1 MKIIKFLLLTVVTLL
16 VGCTTQTGRH
26 ETIER
31 AKQLMNEYP
40 DSALA
45 LLDSLL
51 PYQGAFSK
59 SMRMDFMLQRLN
71 ALNKCDTIFHSD
83 SIAKIFVDYYSNHGT
98 SNQRM
103 LANYLAGRVY
113 YDIGELPRALQFYQD
128 AAEAADTTRADCD
141 LYSLYAIYGQ
151 MAQLF
156 HAQFLPDDEMTAL
169 RTAEQC
175 AWNGNDT
182 ISALAAY
189 ELRVRPYY
197 LKNEKDSVLFIL
209 NHVRDLYLQYGY
221 RENAARVL
229 SPKISILIDQ
239 NKYAEVHELMQIYE
253 SESGLFKADGNIM
266 PGREMYYYEKGRYAL
281 FENKTDS
288 AVLYFTKLLNAKR
301 FEAGYKGLM
310 QVYEKRNKPDSVAK
324 YATLYAAANDSSY
337 LHVNQNSIHQI
348 SAMYDYSRHQKMAEK
363 ERIKAERSKRE
374 RFALWTAL
382 IGMIVIAVWLYIWQK
397 RKNKRKILHLLN
409 AYEANQIALSHAK
422 NEIRL
427 MAVDY
432 ETNKKGY
439 EEKCTN
445 LMAQIE
451 RGKDEKGELASRIDD
466 LESDLQQAR
475 FEADEL
481 KNQFDADMLK
491 KSKEIE
497 DLLRE
502 TEIMN
507 EKLMTIDAT
516 KMEEDFKKDEVYLL
530 FHDKCLSL
538 QINHAPTEMEWRRLL
553 NAFRKSFVRYHS
565 FVYIKHRLSENQYR
579 LCVLIRLGFNNKQM
593 EFLLKKD
600 ADKLYRLKRTAN
612 LKIFGKDE
620 ATTLIK
626 NLTPY
631 Y

>member
-1 MKIIKFLLLTVVTLL
+1 MKKIIFLLLTVATLL

-31 AKQLMNEYP
+31 AKQLMNEHP

-45 LLDSLL
+45 LLDSLQ
-51 PYQGAFSK
+51 PFQGAFSK
-59 SMRMDFMLQRLN
+59 SMRMDFMMQRLN
-71 ALNKCDTIFHSD
+71 AQNKCDTIFRSD
-83 SIAKIFVDYYSNHGT
+83 SIAKILVDYYAHHGT

-113 YDIGELPRALQFYQD
+113 YDMGELPYALQFYQD

-141 LYSLYAIYGQ
+141 LYTLYAIYGQ

-266 PGREMYYYEKGRYAL
+266 SGREMYYYEKGRYAL

-348 SAMYDYSRHQKMAEK
+348 SAMYDYNRHQKMAEK
-363 ERIKAERSKRE
+363 ERIKAEKSKRG
-374 RFALWTAL
+374 RIALWTAL
-382 IGMIVIAVWLYIWQK
+382 IGLAAIAAALSFESFRR
-397 RKNKRKILHLLN
+397 RKDAERRYQRLLLR
-409 AYEANQIALSHAK
+409 YERMEADVNSRQQEDAEDIKETAIYRRLMDLLAEEPGKNIAL
-422 NEIRL
+422 
-427 MAVDY
+427 
-432 ETNKKGY
+432 
-439 EEKCTN
+439 
-445 LMAQIE
+445 
-451 RGKDEKGELASRIDD
+451 GKDDWQELETEVDKFYPQFRKT
-466 LESDLQQAR
+466 LESYYHLSDV
-475 FEADEL
+475 EYHI
-481 KNQFDADMLK
+481 
-491 KSKEIE
+491 S
-497 DLLRE
+497 LL
-502 TEIMN
+502 
-507 EKLMTIDAT
+507 T
-516 KMEEDFKKDEVYLL
+516 K
-530 FHDKCLSL
+530 
-538 QINHAPTEMEWRRLL
+538 
-553 NAFRKSFVRYHS
+553 
-565 FVYIKHRLSENQYR
+565 
-579 LCVLIRLGFNNKQM
+579 
-593 EFLLKKD
+593 
-600 ADKLYRLKRTAN
+600 
-612 LKIFGKDE
+612 LKIEPSKICRLVNRSKQTVSTTRTRLFTKVFGRKGNPADWDQFIDS
-620 ATTLIK
+620 L
-626 NLTPY
+626 
-631 Y
+631 

>member
-1 MKIIKFLLLTVVTLL
+1 MKKIIFLLLTIAMLL
-16 VGCTTQTGRH
+16 VGCTPQTAYH

-31 AKQLMNEYP
+31 AKQLMNEHP
-40 DSALA
+40 DSALV
-45 LLDSLL
+45 LLDSLQ

-59 SMRMDFMLQRLN
+59 SMRMDFMMQRLN
-71 ALNKCDTIFHSD
+71 AQNKCDTIFRSD
-83 SIAKIFVDYYSNHGT
+83 SIAKILVDYYAHHGT

-113 YDIGELPRALQFYQD
+113 YDMGELPYALQFYQD

-141 LYSLYAIYGQ
+141 LYTLYAVYGQ

-156 HAQFLPDDEMTAL
+156 HAQFLPDDEMNAL
-169 RTAEQC
+169 RAAEQC
-175 AWNGNDT
+175 AWKDNDT
-182 ISALAAY
+182 LSALMAY
-189 ELRVRPYY
+189 ELRIRPYY

-221 RENAARVL
+221 RENVARVL
-229 SPKISILIDQ
+229 PSIISICIDRKQ
-239 NKYAEVHELMQIYE
+239 YAESSKLMNVFEKE
-253 SESGLFKADGNIM
+253 SAWFDENGQYLHQGSYFYD
-266 PGREMYYYEKGRYAL
+266 KGRYLLAMG
-281 FENKTDS
+281 KVDS
-288 AVLYFTKLLNAKR
+288 AAYLFTKLLDT
-301 FEAGYKGLM
+301 GYKEDGYNGLL
-310 QVYEKRNKPDSVAK
+310 QVYEKRGTPDSIAK
-324 YATLYAAANDSSY
+324 YAKLYANANDSSF
-337 LHVNQNSIHQI
+337 LQVNQSVIHQI

-363 ERIKAERSKRE
+363 EKVEAEKAKRGK
-374 RFALWTAL
+374 FALWTAV
-382 IGMIVIAVWLYIWQK
+382 IGLVVISVLLYIWQK

-409 AYEANQIALSHAK
+409 AYEANQTALSHAK

-432 ETNKKGY
+432 ETSRKGY
-439 EEKCTN
+439 EEKCAN
-445 LMAQIE
+445 LIAQIE
-451 RGKDEKGELASRIDD
+451 REKDEKGELASRIYD

-497 DLLRE
+497 CLLKKTE
-502 TEIMN
+502 TMN
-507 EKLMTIDAT
+507 EKLMAIDAT
-516 KMEEDFKKDEVYLL
+516 KMEEDFKKDEAYLV
-530 FHDKCLSL
+530 FHDKCSSL

-612 LKIFGKDE
+612 LKMFGKDE
-620 ATTLIK
+620 ATTLIN
-626 NLTPY
+626 NLIPY

>member
-1 MKIIKFLLLTVVTLL
+1 MK
-16 VGCTTQTGRH
+16 
-26 ETIER
+26 
-31 AKQLMNEYP
+31 
-40 DSALA
+40 
-45 LLDSLL
+45 
-51 PYQGAFSK
+51 
-59 SMRMDFMLQRLN
+59 
-71 ALNKCDTIFHSD
+71 
-83 SIAKIFVDYYSNHGT
+83 
-98 SNQRM
+98 
-103 LANYLAGRVY
+103 
-113 YDIGELPRALQFYQD
+113 
-128 AAEAADTTRADCD
+128 
-141 LYSLYAIYGQ
+141 
-151 MAQLF
+151 
-156 HAQFLPDDEMTAL
+156 AL
-169 RTAEQC
+169 RAAEQC
-175 AWNGNDT
+175 AWKDNDT
-182 ISALAAY
+182 LSALTAY
-189 ELRVRPYY
+189 ELSVRPYY

-209 NHVRDLYLQYGY
+209 NHVRDLYLRYGF
-221 RENAARVL
+221 RENATRVL
-229 SPKISILIDQ
+229 SPIISILIDQ

-266 PGREMYYYEKGRYAL
+266 SGREMYYYEKGRYAL

-288 AVLYFTKLLNAKR
+288 AVLYFTKLLNAKP
-301 FEAGYKGLM
+301 FEAGYKGLL

-337 LHVNQNSIHQI
+337 LHVNQNAIHQI

-363 ERIKAERSKRE
+363 ERAKAEKVKRG
-374 RFALWTAL
+374 RMALWTAL
-382 IGMIVIAVWLYIWQK
+382 IGLIVIAVLLYIWQK
-397 RKNKRKILHLLN
+397 RKYKRKILHLLN
-409 AYEANQIALSHAK
+409 AYEANQTALSHAK
-422 NEIRL
+422 NEMRL

-432 ETNKKGY
+432 ETNKNGY

-451 RGKDEKGELASRIDD
+451 RGKDEKGELENRIDD

-481 KNQFDADMLK
+481 KDQFEADILK

-502 TEIMN
+502 TEMMN
-507 EKLMTIDAT
+507 EKLMAIDAT
-516 KMEEDFKKDEVYLL
+516 KMEEDFKKDEAYLV
-530 FHDKCLSL
+530 FQDKCSSL

-565 FVYIKHRLSENQYR
+565 FVYIKHRLPENQYR
-579 LCVLIRLGFNNKQM
+579 LCVLIRLGFSNKQM

-612 LKIFGKDE
+612 LKMFGKDE
-620 ATTLIK
+620 ATTLIQ